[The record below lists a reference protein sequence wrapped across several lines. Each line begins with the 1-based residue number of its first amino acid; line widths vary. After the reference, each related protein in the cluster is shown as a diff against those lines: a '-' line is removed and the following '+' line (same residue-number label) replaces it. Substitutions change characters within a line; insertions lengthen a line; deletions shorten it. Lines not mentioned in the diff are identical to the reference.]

1 MAVKVGDKCYA
12 YSANADIKAKGEYG
26 GVVTTIMKYPLSAT
40 TMLNRFLL
48 LKMEKAI
55 WQS

>member
-26 GVVTTIMKYPLSAT
+26 GRAQ
-40 TMLNRFLL
+40 
-48 LKMEKAI
+48 A
-55 WQS
+55 